1 MLLYLIP
8 LLILLASLCGMAFIV
23 IKKLPEIAS
32 MTFDIAPKSDQ
43 NPGAGENG
51 NRIVKAVKNRINFE
65 MLLQKILSKITVS
78 TLKIGNRTNAWLAH
92 LRQKAKKEKSNY
104 WEKIQSKKD
113 KNQIQK

>member
-8 LLILLASLCGMAFIV
+8 LLILTASLFGMAFIV
-23 IKKLPEIAS
+23 IKKLPEISS
-32 MTFDIAPKSDQ
+32 MTSRAEQK
-43 NPGAGENG
+43 PGFNG
-51 NRIVKAVKNRINFE
+51 NGNKIVAAVKDRINFE
-65 MLLQKILSKITVS
+65 MILQKILSKITVS